1 MLIHN
6 VNYSQYLILLS
17 NGKVRDNSITNIR
30 EYHYN
35 GYPYRYINHKIYG
48 ISFEIKKRQ
57 YFDYYKILK

>member
-17 NGKVRDNSITNIR
+17 NGKVRDNSIINIR

-35 GYPYRYINHKIYG
+35 GYSYRYINHKIYG
-48 ISFEIKKRQ
+48 ISFEIKKH
-57 YFDYYKILK
+57 